1 MVHMRH
7 FLFIILFSFV
17 SLGLM
22 AEVQQVY
29 MLKANKAY
37 SEGAFT
43 TAAELYQK
51 VIASGYESP
60 ELYYN
65 LGNSY
70 FKLNEFASAILW
82 YERAKRIDPG
92 NEDINFNLNVANN
105 KIADKIEPLPELL
118 HKRWYFAMVRLFSI
132 DAWAITGIV
141 LLILALNCGSVYL
154 ISRVLLLRKIGFWT
168 GFIILFIALISILFA
183 WSGYTTLKSTNEAI
197 VFTPTITVKSSPDEK
212 STDLFVVH
220 EGTKVRLLDNISGWY
235 EIKIANGSVGW
246 LPVSALEKI

>member
-1 MVHMRH
+1 MVHMRY

-17 SLGLM
+17 SSGLM

-118 HKRWYFAMVRLFSI
+118 HKRWYFAMVRLFSV

-141 LLILALNCGSVYL
+141 LLILALSCGSVYL
-154 ISRVLLLRKIGFWT
+154 ISRVLLLRKIGFWA
-168 GFIILFIALISILFA
+168 GFIILFIALISFLFA
-183 WSGYTTLKSTNEAI
+183 CSGYTALKSTNEAI

-246 LPVSALEKI
+246 LPISALEKI